1 MVPSRIGVSG
11 GAISFWSLLSEWYP
25 VLIKRIDPELRLCFP
40 TVVANASP
48 LSVLPQFVEVLG
60 RKLDKISKEL
70 DRLVSSFT
78 LVSML
83 DQTTNRFVAVMISQ
97 HLSTYLTCIFGS
109 CRNA

>member
-11 GAISFWSLLSEWYP
+11 GAVSFWSLLSEWYP

-48 LSVLPQFVEVLG
+48 LSQFVEVLG